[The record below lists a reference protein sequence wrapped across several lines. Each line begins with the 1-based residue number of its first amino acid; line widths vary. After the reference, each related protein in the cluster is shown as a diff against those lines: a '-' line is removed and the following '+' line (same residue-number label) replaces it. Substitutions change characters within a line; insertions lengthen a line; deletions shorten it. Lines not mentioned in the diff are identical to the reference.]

1 MILDLDAA
9 AALLRNGPQ
18 YHHAVTADVVEGVAQ
33 KVVQHPLHHGRVGAD
48 RAGVIGLQVKVP
60 VVFVAQGIVAAG
72 NLKAKLAHVKI
83 DKARLLGTALH
94 LAQLHD
100 AVDERGQAVGLVHDD
115 VALLGALGIIV
126 AGQVAHRL
134 GIALYQGQRGA
145 QVVADI
151 GQNVFFQL
159 GAALDLGGHVVEIL
173 CQTADL
179 VMMLDPNRHIV
190 VAGGD
195 LLRTV

>member
-1 MILDLDAA
+1 M
-9 AALLRNGPQ
+9 
-18 YHHAVTADVVEGVAQ
+18 VEGVAQ

-48 RAGVIGLQVKVP
+48 RAGIIGLQVKVP

-100 AVDERGQAVGLVHDD
+100 AVDKRGQAVGLVHDD
-115 VALLGALGIIV
+115 VALLGALGIIIT
-126 AGQVAHRL
+126 GQVAHRL
-134 GIALYQGQRGA
+134 GVALYQGQRGA

-151 GQNVFFQL
+151 GQNVFFP
-159 GAALDLGGHVVEIL
+159 AGH
-173 CQTADL
+173 CA
-179 VMMLDPNRHIV
+179 
-190 VAGGD
+190 
-195 LLRTV
+195 